1 MEKSLIQGLKLKDRD
16 AQTAA
21 YKLYRTPW
29 YMICLRYCSH
39 KDDALD
45 VLQNALI
52 KIFSKIDQFDELRGS
67 FKSWSSQIVVNENL
81 QFLREKRQ
89 SIQLEEEAMQEAF
102 IYEDE
107 DTNILSSE
115 ELTKLIQQ
123 LPDGYR
129 TVFNMYVMEG
139 YTHNEIA
146 AYLDIGVGTSK
157 SQLSKAR
164 KMLQKSIE
172 VLV

>member
-1 MEKSLIQGLKLKDRD
+1 MIQGLKANDRA
-16 AQTAA
+16 AQTAVYQA
-21 YKLYRTPW
+21 YRTPW
-29 YMICLRYCSH
+29 YMICLRYCSN
-39 KDDALD
+39 KEDALD

-52 KIFSKIDQFDELRGS
+52 KIFSKIGQFDETKGQ
-67 FKSWSSQIVVNENL
+67 FKSWSSQIVVNESL
-81 QFLREKRQ
+81 QFLRDKRQ
-89 SIQLEEEAMQEAF
+89 SIQFEEAELIHPLQYADE
-102 IYEDE
+102 EDS
-107 DTNILSSE
+107 NILSSE

-139 YTHNEIA
+139 YTHPEIA
-146 AYLDIGVGTSK
+146 EYLDIGIGTSK